1 MKPYGLLHFQSICL
15 HLANRVVAQL
25 VCTSAIAF
33 IELVE
38 MVDDD
43 APQKSEI
50 PDRKTRED
58 TSTLV
63 RRIWKFQ
70 LKHYFL
76 SVNSLGNHTVNKL
89 HRFGVVFVCFNRE
102 DFIFRA
108 FAKIFWIRLALP
120 HFSCIHFFFLGISL
134 LGEILDLLSKMTSKT
149 WGEWEGS
156 TQSKQI
162 SLV

>member
-1 MKPYGLLHFQSICL
+1 MICFRKACHGLLHFQSICL

-38 MVDDD
+38 MVDGD

-63 RRIWKFQ
+63 RRVWKFQ
-70 LKHYFL
+70 LKHHFW

-89 HRFGVVFVCFNRE
+89 HHFWMVFISFDRE

-108 FAKIFWIRLALP
+108 FAKIFCLRLALRIF
-120 HFSCIHFFFLGISL
+120 HVHTFFTGEQVFLEKSWIFCRKWHRKHGYSSVMC
-134 LGEILDLLSKMTSKT
+134 LD
-149 WGEWEGS
+149 
-156 TQSKQI
+156 
-162 SLV
+162 

>member
-1 MKPYGLLHFQSICL
+1 MIHFRKVCHGLLHFQSICL

-63 RRIWKFQ
+63 RRVWKFK
-70 LKHYFL
+70 LKHHCW
-76 SVNSLGNHTVNKL
+76 SVNSLGNHTGNDL
-89 HRFGVVFVCFNRE
+89 YSFFVVFTGFDRE
-102 DFIFRA
+102 GFTFKT

-120 HFSCIHFFFLGISL
+120 HFSCIHFFYRGVSL
-134 LGEILDLLSKMTSKT
+134 LGEIFDLLSKILLKT
-149 WGEWEGS
+149 W
-156 TQSKQI
+156 
-162 SLV
+162 